1 MTPNWRLL
9 VLAICVFGLAA
20 LAPLRRCHQR
30 TVFAVRG
37 EYAGRLPEHNQEHYR
52 QACEEFI
59 EELEDMLGDRLSLAD
74 IGVFPFVRQFS
85 LDACT

>member
-1 MTPNWRLL
+1 MLIEINDLSFKNDL
-9 VLAICVFGLAA
+9 N
-20 LAPLRRCHQR
+20 HYK
-30 TVFAVRG
+30 
-37 EYAGRLPEHNQEHYR
+37 YAGRLPEQNQEHYR